1 MIQLGKPWANGA
13 MVVEFLGLP
22 GAGKSTLA
30 RLAAEALVECGIAV
44 EYVNRVPTRGA
55 GLPRRWLRK
64 AGRVIEVLARTPRCS
79 ARTIRRIH
87 ETRQR
92 SPRDFLIT
100 AFNWLLV
107 TTLVH
112 RAAASRKVVLLD
124 QGIAQALWSVG
135 FSAQG
140 DAWQETMCQVAS
152 RAPAPDMIFLV
163 QVAPHNIADRLTFRR
178 FKSGRLSGTQVN
190 DPGVLARA
198 STLLVAVCDIM
209 RSRQVPITVVSNEH
223 HRQLYDNTTTIV
235 RKIIFALR
243 HDTEVQ

>member
-1 MIQLGKPWANGA
+1 MIQPGKPWANGA

-44 EYVNRVPTRGA
+44 EYVNLAPTRGA

-64 AGRVIEVLARTPRCS
+64 AGRVIEGLARTPRCS

-107 TTLVH
+107 TTLVR

-140 DAWQETMCQVAS
+140 DAWQETMRQVAS

-163 QVAPHNIADRLTFRR
+163 QVAPLNIADRLALRR
-178 FKSGRLSGTQVN
+178 YKSSRLSGTQVT
-190 DPGVLARA
+190 DPGLLARA
-198 STLLVAVCDIM
+198 SALLVAVTDIM